1 MTDPQPLLSFFAK
14 IWSSVHDRNAAK
26 QVKPGARRANISGSL
41 VSHPRTF
48 SSAAYGAH
56 GSPCVCNHRW

>member
-14 IWSSVHDRNAAK
+14 ILSSVQDRKAAK

-48 SSAAYGAH
+48 SSAA
-56 GSPCVCNHRW
+56 